1 MCRYCERYLLDDGEV
16 DCLSIRT
23 PSKYCETIYTGIHS
37 FIDVDTNELVM
48 YAVIDSKDVRPLHTD
63 VAVPIFYCPKCGRK
77 LGEE

>member
-48 YAVIDSKDVRPLHTD
+48 YAVIDSKDVRPLHID
-63 VAVPIFYCPKCGRK
+63 VAVPISYCPKCGRK